1 MVDRAVHPVIL
12 CGGVGS
18 RLWPESTPER
28 PKAFLPLTSDLTLLQ
43 ETAVRV
49 RRIAGAAAAQVVAS
63 RTHVEEVRGEFE
75 DVGVSCRVIAEPG
88 GRGSAP
94 AIAAACLEIAAA
106 EPEALV
112 LVAACDHFV
121 PDAAAFAD
129 GVAASLDAARNGAI
143 VTFGVKPDGPSTAY
157 GYIRPG
163 DALEGAVRRV
173 AAFVEKPDAARAEGL
188 LAEGCLWNSGNFVF
202 RVDVMLA
209 ELESREP
216 VLMAAVRAGRERG
229 TRSDGVIELAGDFL
243 AAPNIAIDVAVM
255 EKTDRAA
262 VLPIDYA
269 WSDLGA
275 WDSVLEAA
283 RRDVAGNAVKGR
295 VMLEDCQG
303 ALVRADAGA
312 RVVAIGLKNVAVI
325 VENGAVLVCD
335 LSRAQSVRIAIEGM
349 ED

>member
-1 MVDRAVHPVIL
+1 MVNRVVHPVIL

-18 RLWPESTPER
+18 RLWPESTRER

-49 RRIAGAAAAQVVAS
+49 RRIAGAASAQVVAS
-63 RTHVEEVRGEFE
+63 RSHAEEVRGEFE
-75 DVGVSCRVIAEPG
+75 DVGAGCRVIAEPG

-121 PDAAAFAD
+121 PDAAAFAE
-129 GVAASLDAARNGAI
+129 GVVASLEAAGNGAI
-143 VTFGVKPDGPSTAY
+143 VTFGVKPDRPSTAY

-163 DALEGAVRRV
+163 EALEGAVRRV
-173 AAFVEKPDAARAEGL
+173 AAFVEKPDVARAETL

-209 ELESREP
+209 ELERREP
-216 VLMAAVRAGRERG
+216 TLLAAVRAGREHA
-229 TRSDGVIELAGDFL
+229 TRSDGVMCLAKDFL
-243 AAPNIAIDVAVM
+243 TAPHIAIDVAVM

-275 WDSVLEAA
+275 WDSVLDAA
-283 RRDVAGNAVKGR
+283 HRDTAGNAVKGR
-295 VMLEDCQG
+295 VMLEDCQDT
-303 ALVRADAGA
+303 LVRADAGT
-312 RVVAIGLKNVAVI
+312 RVVAIGLKNLAVI

-335 LSRAQSVRIAIEGM
+335 LSQAQAVRLAANGM